1 MPFSPLNSGFL
12 SPILATN
19 SKMQSQNTPS
29 PQNKIEMKSTNLI
42 FTLLLLRF
50 PVFLLLQSS
59 VFSFGVY
66 TSCLFRVSSLLLS
79 LVPKVAKPKEIKS
92 LRFFFSFSNKVV
104 YQYGRHYPF
113 PIKRLDMLS
122 CFHHSFA
129 FRFFLNHFH
138 LIAFF
143 YKTFKY
149 LIALCIGT
157 TNPHIH
163 MLNSCVIVN

>member
-92 LRFFFSFSNKVV
+92 LRFFLFL
-104 YQYGRHYPF
+104 F
-113 PIKRLDMLS
+113 PIKLS
-122 CFHHSFA
+122 TNMVDTTPSQLKGWTCCHVSTIHLLFD
-129 FRFFLNHFH
+129 FF
-138 LIAFF
+138 
-143 YKTFKY
+143 
-149 LIALCIGT
+149 
-157 TNPHIH
+157 
-163 MLNSCVIVN
+163 